1 MLDRTPLSERARGKW
16 RDILTSLGVPASV
29 INGKSQ
35 GCPFCGSSGPRSD
48 RFTFDDKSEGDWICR
63 KCGAGHGAQF
73 VERWLKC
80 DFKTAA
86 LEIEKHIG
94 TARVVAPKTIQG
106 EEGHKAAMSGLWRKG
121 RPLMGED
128 LASRYL
134 RARGIVL
141 PSWPAALRF
150 VEELAYRDE
159 KTSTLVSYLP
169 GMIANFRAPDDLSGT
184 IYRSYLQE
192 PGIRSAVVAKKC
204 MAMPGRIPVGGAVRL
219 GPVAET
225 MGVST
230 GIETSLS
237 AAIMFSLPV
246 WATCTDGNLIKWVPP
261 NGCKNII
268 IFGDL
273 DASFSGQQTFV
284 LLSVSLDKH

>member
-80 DFKTAA
+80 DFKAAA

-121 RPLMGED
+121 RPLTGED

-134 RARGIVL
+134 KARGIVL

-150 VEELAYRDE
+150 VEESAYRDE

-169 GMIANFRAPDDLSGT
+169 GMIANLSRARRFERDNLSELSSGARNPVSGRRKEVHGDAGPNTGWRRGAAWPGCRDNGSFDWYRNEPERGNHVFSAGMGDMYGWEPD
-184 IYRSYLQE
+184 
-192 PGIRSAVVAKKC
+192 
-204 MAMPGRIPVGGAVRL
+204 
-219 GPVAET
+219 
-225 MGVST
+225 
-230 GIETSLS
+230 
-237 AAIMFSLPV
+237 
-246 WATCTDGNLIKWVPP
+246 
-261 NGCKNII
+261 
-268 IFGDL
+268 
-273 DASFSGQQTFV
+273 
-284 LLSVSLDKH
+284 